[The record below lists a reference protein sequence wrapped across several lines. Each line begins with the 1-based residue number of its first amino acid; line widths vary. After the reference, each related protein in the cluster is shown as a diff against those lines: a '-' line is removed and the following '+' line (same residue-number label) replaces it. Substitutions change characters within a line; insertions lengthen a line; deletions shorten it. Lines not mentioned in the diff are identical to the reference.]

1 MEGLGAMDQMF
12 GKLVRM
18 SVSAFQEGGSV
29 PLVPESGWV
38 LGRTNIA
45 EVMPCQLPCTGLKRS
60 TASVPSLE
68 HSC

>member
-18 SVSAFQEGGSV
+18 SMSAFQEGGSV
-29 PLVPESGWV
+29 PLVPEPGWV
-38 LGRTNIA
+38 LGLTNIA
-45 EVMPCQLPCTGLKRS
+45 EQALRDRQLLL
-60 TASVPSLE
+60 PSLE